1 MFCKDSSGRAAA
13 AGASRG
19 ADGGKSCSRPRPA
32 GRPGSRGARGP
43 EPRPVDPPPPPRSQ
57 LNRYGA
63 RCLPRASP
71 LHEPSP
77 EAGIFWQVRPP
88 HHCNISLP
96 NRGLCHCAALRPSM
110 APPCHWRQLGLL
122 YLASKALQDPELA
135 SPSLPA
141 TPEPRPLPA
150 ALPLSSPPGCFRPSS
165 SPILLKGPASILP
178 LRGAFRMA
186 PAHTGSPPLSPMPPI
201 KSEKYL
207 SPGVWRMV
215 SGDQPI
221 IEQSFLRQRFPYTA
235 PSVYTASPK

>member
-1 MFCKDSSGRAAA
+1 MACQGRGLGSLRREAGMFCKDSSGRAAA

-19 ADGGKSCSRPRPA
+19 ADGGKSCSRLRPA

-43 EPRPVDPPPPPRSQ
+43 EPRPVGPAPPPRSQ

-150 ALPLSSPPGCFRPSS
+150 ALPCPAHLGASVPPPPQSSLRVQLQSSPSEEPSGWLQ
-165 SPILLKGPASILP
+165 PTQVPLP
-178 LRGAFRMA
+178 
-186 PAHTGSPPLSPMPPI
+186 
-201 KSEKYL
+201 
-207 SPGVWRMV
+207 
-215 SGDQPI
+215 
-221 IEQSFLRQRFPYTA
+221 
-235 PSVYTASPK
+235 

>member
-1 MFCKDSSGRAAA
+1 MAGARTKARALPRVEAPSFMACQGRGLGSLRREAGMFCKDSSGRAAA

-43 EPRPVDPPPPPRSQ
+43 EPRPVGPPPFSQ
-57 LNRYGA
+57 LNRYSA
-63 RCLPRASP
+63 RCLPRDPP

-96 NRGLCHCAALRPSM
+96 NRGLCHCTALRTSM
-110 APPCHWRQLGLL
+110 APACHRRQLGLL

-141 TPEPRPLPA
+141 TPEPPDRFPQQLCP
-150 ALPLSSPPGCFRPSS
+150 C
-165 SPILLKGPASILP
+165 
-178 LRGAFRMA
+178 
-186 PAHTGSPPLSPMPPI
+186 PAHLGASVPPPP
-201 KSEKYL
+201 
-207 SPGVWRMV
+207 
-215 SGDQPI
+215 
-221 IEQSFLRQRFPYTA
+221 
-235 PSVYTASPK
+235 